1 MTQAVQYYTSNA
13 TTNFTLNI
21 RGNGST
27 SLNTVMQTG
36 QSASIALLVTNGA
49 TPYYP
54 SAFQIDGTTS
64 GVTTKYQGGTA
75 ISSGNAN
82 SIDIYSITVIKT
94 ASATY
99 TVLVGQ
105 TKFA

>member
-1 MTQAVQYYTSNA
+1 
-13 TTNFTLNI
+13 
-21 RGNGST
+21 
-27 SLNTVMQTG
+27 MQTG

-54 SAFQIDGTTS
+54 SAINIDSTAS
-64 GVTTKYQGGTA
+64 GVTVKYINGTS

-94 ASATY
+94 GSATY
-99 TVLVGQ
+99 TVLISQ